1 VTTPR
6 ALPLA
11 FALLV
16 LPPAAAAADKAPPT
30 AAPTKDAGGDRMP
43 APKKQTAPVHPKALL
58 DKKITGVVVV
68 GFIIDEKGNVADAWA
83 VESPD
88 PAFSKAAID
97 CVKQWKFTPALKGG
111 KPVKVNMSVDL
122 NFHFK
127 ETPAKK

>member
-1 VTTPR
+1 MTTPH

-16 LPPAAAAADKAPPT
+16 LPLAAAAADKAPP

-43 APKKQTAPVHPKALL
+43 APKKQTAPVYPKALL